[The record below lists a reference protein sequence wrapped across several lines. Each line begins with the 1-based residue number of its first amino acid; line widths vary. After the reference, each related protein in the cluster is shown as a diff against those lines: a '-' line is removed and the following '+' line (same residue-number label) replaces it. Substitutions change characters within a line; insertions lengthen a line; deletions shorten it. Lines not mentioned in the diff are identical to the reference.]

1 MGIFFLSKGGM
12 FELKGEFAPTWIP
25 GTILFPD
32 VDGNEAEEVAEHR
45 E

>member
-1 MGIFFLSKGGM
+1 M
-12 FELKGEFAPTWIP
+12 FELKGEFAPAWIP

-45 E
+45 EWENLTGAAL